1 MTKKSDA
8 PAIRFKG
15 FSDAWEQR
23 KLSEITDKVTEK
35 NAGLQYVE
43 TFTNSAEFGIISQR
57 DFFDHD
63 IAKLGSL
70 DGYYIVKTEDFVYN
84 PRISTS
90 APVGPIN
97 RNKLGRTGV
106 MSPLYTVFR
115 PHDIDTTYLEYF
127 FKCGY
132 WHSFM
137 NFNGDSGARSDRFS
151 IRDNVFFQMPI
162 PIPDIDEQ
170 RKIGELLTCLDNLI
184 TLHQRKFE
192 KLTNVKKSMLEKMF
206 PQNGSS
212 YPEIRFKGFTDPWEQ
227 RKLGD
232 MMNVTSVKRI
242 HQSDWTDSGVRFLR
256 ARDIVAAA
264 KNEEPDDYL
273 YISKE
278 KYEEYSTLSGKVGVS
293 DLLVTGVGTIG
304 VPYLVRNL
312 EPLYFKDGNI
322 IWFQNSDKIDGKFL
336 FYSFSAE
343 QIQGFINESAGIGTV
358 GTYTIES
365 GKKTPI
371 SLPNQ
376 IEQAKVGEF
385 FQQLDNLI
393 TLHQRKCALLFS
405 PFQAF
410 ISMMFTTSTF
420 SWEQRKFDEVF
431 DCTVPN
437 NTLSRAELSYDEGT
451 VLNVHYGDV
460 LIKYGSVLDV
470 QKDDIPRIPHRCRE
484 DFNGALL
491 QDGDVIIADTAEDE
505 TTGKACEI
513 GNLQGSAIVSGL
525 HTMVCRPRNR
535 MALGYLGY
543 YLNSNA
549 YHHQLLP
556 LMQGIK
562 VLSLS
567 RSNIQKTSVSYPIA
581 VKEQQLIA
589 YYFSQLDNLITL
601 HQRKCIFFTGRAGR
615 LISTVNKKRITSSW
629 EQRKLGDIADI
640 VGGGTPSTG
649 NQSYWDGDIDWYAS
663 AEIADQ
669 IYANSSQKKITGL
682 GYENS
687 SAKMLPPGTVLFTS
701 RAGIGKTA
709 ILTRKG
715 CTNQGFQSIVPHR
728 GELDSYFI
736 FSRTEELKRYGEFVG
751 AGSTFVEVSGKQMA
765 VMELMMPPTM
775 REQQTIGGFFQ
786 QLDHLITLH
795 QRKPFLMKWRTS
807 DANRNQTNRLV
818 L

>member
-1 MTKKSDA
+1 MSAITAKASRKMKKYAVLTREPRCFLGSFD
-8 PAIRFKG
+8 
-15 FSDAWEQR
+15 FSWEQR
-23 KLSEITDKVTEK
+23 KVGEVSESYSGGTPSVGVKEYYGGQIPFIRSAEINSEITELFLTEEGLK
-35 NAGLQYVE
+35 NSSARLVAVGDILYALYGATSGEVGRARLKGAINQAILAIKPHTDYDSEYLAQWLRKSKHSIIETYLQGGQGNLSGTIVKE
-43 TFTNSAEFGIISQR
+43 LSVDFPSLKEQKAIG
-57 DFFDHD
+57 DFF
-63 IAKLGSL
+63 
-70 DGYYIVKTEDFVYN
+70 
-84 PRISTS
+84 R
-90 APVGPIN
+90 
-97 RNKLGRTGV
+97 
-106 MSPLYTVFR
+106 
-115 PHDIDTTYLEYF
+115 
-127 FKCGY
+127 
-132 WHSFM
+132 
-137 NFNGDSGARSDRFS
+137 
-151 IRDNVFFQMPI
+151 
-162 PIPDIDEQ
+162 
-170 RKIGELLTCLDNLI
+170 
-184 TLHQRKFE
+184 
-192 KLTNVKKSMLEKMF
+192 
-206 PQNGSS
+206 
-212 YPEIRFKGFTDPWEQ
+212 
-227 RKLGD
+227 
-232 MMNVTSVKRI
+232 
-242 HQSDWTDSGVRFLR
+242 
-256 ARDIVAAA
+256 
-264 KNEEPDDYL
+264 
-273 YISKE
+273 
-278 KYEEYSTLSGKVGVS
+278 
-293 DLLVTGVGTIG
+293 
-304 VPYLVRNL
+304 
-312 EPLYFKDGNI
+312 
-322 IWFQNSDKIDGKFL
+322 
-336 FYSFSAE
+336 
-343 QIQGFINESAGIGTV
+343 
-358 GTYTIES
+358 
-365 GKKTPI
+365 
-371 SLPNQ
+371 
-376 IEQAKVGEF
+376 
-385 FQQLDNLI
+385 QLDNLI
-393 TLHQRKCALLFS
+393 TLHQRKCVFLFGF
-405 PFQAF
+405 FQAF
-410 ISMMFTTSTF
+410 ISMIFTASTF

-601 HQRKCIFFTGRAGR
+601 HQRECISFTARAGR
-615 LISTVNKKRITSSW
+615 LILTANKKRNTSSW

-649 NQSYWDGDIDWYAS
+649 NQSYWDGDIDWYAP

-736 FSRTEELKRYGEFVG
+736 FSRTEELKRYGELVG

-795 QRKPFLMKWRTS
+795 QRKPFIMKWRTS

>member
-23 KLSEITDKVTEK
+23 KFEEIAVRSSVICSDDTLPRVEYEDIVSGTGRLNKDIYAKQSSKSGIVFHQGDVLYGKLRPYLQNWLLPTFDGLAVGDFWVLQPQ
-35 NAGLQYVE
+35 NADSSFLYRLIQ
-43 TFTNSAEFGIISQR
+43 SRQ
-57 DFFDHD
+57 FDEVANQSTGTKMPRAD
-63 IAKLGSL
+63 WKLVS
-70 DGYYIVKTEDFVYN
+70 K
-84 PRISTS
+84 
-90 APVGPIN
+90 
-97 RNKLGRTGV
+97 
-106 MSPLYTVFR
+106 TVFSI
-115 PHDIDTTYLEYF
+115 PSNISEQAAIGTYFTAL
-127 FKCGY
+127 
-132 WHSFM
+132 
-137 NFNGDSGARSDRFS
+137 DS
-151 IRDNVFFQMPI
+151 
-162 PIPDIDEQ
+162 
-170 RKIGELLTCLDNLI
+170 LI

-212 YPEIRFKGFTDPWEQ
+212 YPEIRFKGFTDP
-227 RKLGD
+227 
-232 MMNVTSVKRI
+232 
-242 HQSDWTDSGVRFLR
+242 
-256 ARDIVAAA
+256 
-264 KNEEPDDYL
+264 
-273 YISKE
+273 
-278 KYEEYSTLSGKVGVS
+278 
-293 DLLVTGVGTIG
+293 
-304 VPYLVRNL
+304 
-312 EPLYFKDGNI
+312 
-322 IWFQNSDKIDGKFL
+322 
-336 FYSFSAE
+336 
-343 QIQGFINESAGIGTV
+343 
-358 GTYTIES
+358 
-365 GKKTPI
+365 
-371 SLPNQ
+371 
-376 IEQAKVGEF
+376 
-385 FQQLDNLI
+385 
-393 TLHQRKCALLFS
+393 
-405 PFQAF
+405 
-410 ISMMFTTSTF
+410 
-420 SWEQRKFDEVF
+420 WEQRKFDEVF

-649 NQSYWDGDIDWYAS
+649 NQSYWDGDIDWYAP

-728 GELDSYFI
+728 GEL
-736 FSRTEELKRYGEFVG
+736 VG